1 MMWPISGKL
10 LLTVTLVHL
19 GGIVLFFHSPM
30 REIIRSTEEPKFVV
44 FSSDDWG
51 RWADSA
57 VIWPDLQAKVDFIKR
72 GGIPQEGIM
81 AWELAT
87 VETRQSMMNFFQLME
102 RLNAKAK
109 RHEHKVVLT
118 PFFTVGGPDFKA
130 MRKIGCPSSE
140 TCEYK
145 EALLDAKEW
154 GLSMPPFNRGDL
166 RSLYKMGFE
175 KGLWHPE
182 YHGLAHFNYKNWV
195 EGLKNEDHN
204 GVICF
209 DLGVVCLSNHLALR
223 SENLIHGSLE
233 DQMMTFRRGTQAF
246 ENFLG
251 YKPKAHS
258 SPHNLSGQFLV
269 DIVTSLGFVGIDSFM
284 QVNTTKEI
292 SKFNRMR
299 FDPFATDFIWDKAWE
314 NIRRELNTFG
324 NVTLAYHAQN
334 TFDYTYSKE
343 RHQEL
348 MAIFSKTVESLRQEY
363 PTVVFVTSSELHQ
376 IQTQGWSEELWSD
389 GFIFRN
395 YNKTPVQVTVRN
407 LRHVYDFGP
416 DWINKELLL
425 EDLNGVLKERTVE
438 VGSEIE
444 LLPNVIYKVSLK
456 SK

>member
-1 MMWPISGKL
+1 MWKGTSGKI
-10 LLTVTLVHL
+10 LLTIGLFHL
-19 GGIVLFFHSPM
+19 GGLVLFFNTSA
-30 REIIRSTEEPKFVV
+30 RDIILNEDPKFVV

-57 VIWPDLQAKVDFIKR
+57 VIWPDLQTKMDFIKN

-81 AWELAT
+81 AWESAT
-87 VETRQSMMNFFQLME
+87 VETRQSMINFFQLME
-102 RLNAKAK
+102 QLNSKAK
-109 RHEHKVVLT
+109 RQEHKVVLT

-130 MRKIGCPSSE
+130 MRNIGCPSNG

-145 EALLDAKEW
+145 ESLIDAKEW

-182 YHGLAHFNYKNWV
+182 YHGLAHFNYKNWA
-195 EGLKNEDHN
+195 EGLKNKDPN

-209 DLGVVCLSNHLALR
+209 NLGVVCLSNHLALR
-223 SENLIHGSLE
+223 SENLIHASLE
-233 DQMMTFRRGTQAF
+233 ETTMTFRRGTMAF

-251 YKPKAHS
+251 YKARAHS

-269 DIVTSLGFVGIDSFM
+269 DIATSLGFVGIDSFM

-292 SKFNRMR
+292 SKFKRMR
-299 FDPFATDFIWDKAWE
+299 FDPFATDFVWEKAWGDM
-314 NIRRELNTFG
+314 RAELNTFG

-343 RHQEL
+343 KHQEL
-348 MAIFSKTVESLRQEY
+348 LDIFARTVESLRQEY
-363 PTVVFVTSSELHQ
+363 PTLVFVTSSELHQ
-376 IQTQGWSEELWSD
+376 IQTQGWSEEIWSD
-389 GFIFRN
+389 GFVFRN
-395 YNKTPVQVTVRN
+395 YNKTPIEVTVRN
-407 LRHVYDFGP
+407 LRDVYNFAT
-416 DWINKELLL
+416 DWTKKDLRL
-425 EDLNGVLKERTVE
+425 EDMNGVVKERTIQ
-438 VGSEIE
+438 VGNQIE
-444 LLPNVIYKVSLK
+444 LLPNVVYKVSLK